1 MTRIIGAQ
9 DRCEFILDPVEAWH
23 RGRLLDR
30 MLAHAHPPGP
40 RGVLRATHA
49 VLNRLDELRRLEV
62 ARRLNDVDS
71 VESGDPSR

>member
-9 DRCEFILDPVEAWH
+9 DRFEFILEPCEAWH

-30 MLAHAHPPGP
+30 MLAEAQSPRP

-49 VLNRLDELRRLEV
+49 VFNRLDELQKLES
-62 ARRLNDVDS
+62 ARRLNDVRS
-71 VESGDPSR
+71 GGSGESSR